1 MARSADPRAL
11 DALLDAARAEFG
23 KNGPQDARVEDIA
36 RRAGLSKGSFYLH
49 FRSKEHAFEVILQ
62 RFLGA
67 LEEHARRRHDAESSV
82 PGGLAFEDEVR
93 WDAELLELLW
103 QNRQIVS
110 AVDGAGGRAWAP
122 QVNAFRHH
130 MREVVAGRLAQ
141 RQAEGVLR
149 ADVDPAVAADVVL
162 GAYED
167 AGRRL
172 VEMAAKPDFAHW
184 ARNILLILYEGLV
197 DRARLAGADRR
208 VTTPR
213 KKP

>member
-1 MARSADPRAL
+1 
-11 DALLDAARAEFG
+11 
-23 KNGPQDARVEDIA
+23 
-36 RRAGLSKGSFYLH
+36 
-49 FRSKEHAFEVILQ
+49 
-62 RFLGA
+62 
-67 LEEHARRRHDAESSV
+67 
-82 PGGLAFEDEVR
+82 
-93 WDAELLELLW
+93 
-103 QNRQIVS
+103 
-110 AVDGAGGRAWAP
+110 
-122 QVNAFRHH
+122 

-141 RQAEGVLR
+141 RQADGILR

-197 DRARLAGADRR
+197 GRARLPGADRR
-208 VTTPR
+208 VTTSR